1 MVVQVGE
8 TIPDATIQYVPYDA
22 NEALEACTRPSPYNI
37 HDKLKGKKAVIF
49 AIPGPFTP
57 TCTESHVP
65 GFLQKADELRAKGVD
80 EIICLSVIDGFVM
93 NAFGKML
100 GTKDKI
106 IMAGDGNATFST
118 ALGLTQDCS
127 KGGLGTRS
135 KRFAIV
141 VDDLKVKY
149 VGVEDAPGLTVSSV
163 ESVLAQL

>member
-1 MVVQVGE
+1 MDD
-8 TIPDATIQYVPYDA
+8 I
-22 NEALEACTRPSPYNI
+22 
-37 HDKLKGKKAVIF
+37 
-49 AIPGPFTP
+49 GPFTP
-57 TCTESHVP
+57 TCTENHVP

-135 KRFAIV
+135 KRFAII
-141 VDDLKVKY
+141 VDDLKIKY
-149 VGVEDAPGLTVSSV
+149 VGVEDAPGLSVSSV